1 MQYGEYEWD
10 DDKNDI
16 NIQKHK
22 IDFYTAI
29 KAFEDPDAL
38 YIEDDEHS
46 VEEQRYI
53 VIGWVNKVLFVV
65 YTYRGER
72 TRIIS
77 ARLADSYERRLYYG
91 DFN

>member
-1 MQYGEYEWD
+1 MIKWRQNKYMQYGEYEWD

-38 YIEDDEHS
+38 YIEDDEC
-46 VEEQRYI
+46 EI
-53 VIGWVNKVLFVV
+53 CKAA
-65 YTYRGER
+65 
-72 TRIIS
+72 IS
-77 ARLADSYERRLYYG
+77 GSLV
-91 DFN
+91 

>member
-22 IDFYTAI
+22 IDFYTA
-29 KAFEDPDAL
+29 
-38 YIEDDEHS
+38 
-46 VEEQRYI
+46 
-53 VIGWVNKVLFVV
+53 
-65 YTYRGER
+65 
-72 TRIIS
+72 
-77 ARLADSYERRLYYG
+77 RLADSYERRLYYG